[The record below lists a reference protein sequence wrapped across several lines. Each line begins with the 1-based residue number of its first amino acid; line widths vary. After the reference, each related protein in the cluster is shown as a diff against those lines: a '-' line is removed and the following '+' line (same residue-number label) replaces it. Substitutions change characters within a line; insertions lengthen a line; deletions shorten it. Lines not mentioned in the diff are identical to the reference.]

1 MQIIIP
7 PTPVSFQ
14 RGLRNKYLFHLPLSV
29 PVVPCIVVVDETQ
42 RAVLFEEPAKNLH
55 FNCDER
61 DRTRNR
67 RNDRLPVIL
76 HPRENREGANTVSLS
91 FVCQYEILY
100 FWIVA
105 EETVARDDKRVHNGG
120 VSMTRQSL
128 IESWKDVRIR

>member
-1 MQIIIP
+1 MRR
-7 PTPVSFQ
+7 SA
-14 RGLRNKYLFHLPLSV
+14 LF
-29 PVVPCIVVVDETQ
+29 C
-42 RAVLFEEPAKNLH
+42 FEEPAKNLH

-76 HPRENREGANTVSLS
+76 HPSGEPRGCKHTLSLS
-91 FVCQYEILY
+91 SACQYEILY

-120 VSMTRQSL
+120 GFNDSSKFNRIVEGREDSMIFDDFR
-128 IESWKDVRIR
+128 